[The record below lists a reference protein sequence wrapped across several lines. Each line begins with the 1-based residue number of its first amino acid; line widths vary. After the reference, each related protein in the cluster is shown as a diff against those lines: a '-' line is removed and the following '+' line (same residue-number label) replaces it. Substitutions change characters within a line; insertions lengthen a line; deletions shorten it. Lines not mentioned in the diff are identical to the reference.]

1 MYTCSYDRMK
11 DKIETFSKFGDAGH
25 GGITRYSLSPEAIQ
39 ARNEFRRRMEAIGA
53 AIEVDDVAC
62 MYATLP
68 GSDPDAKRIV
78 MGSHAAYGRIFDGNE
93 QLDDGVLL
101 MYRAPHSYTGE
112 DTAEISCHGG
122 IYVTRRVLS
131 ACVKA
136 GAQPA
141 APGEFTKRA
150 LLNGKLSLTQAEAV
164 ADIISAQGDQLLN
177 CANGQRE
184 GALYRRMEKCADSIM
199 EVSSQISAWIDY
211 PDDDTPV
218 VTQEWLCEKLSAVRG
233 MFACLLSGYDAGR
246 MLREGISCAI
256 VGKPNAGKSTLMNSL
271 AGQQR
276 SIVSDIE
283 GTTRDIVEETIALGD
298 IVLRVADCAGIR
310 DTDDAVEKIGVDIM
324 LKKLENADIVLAVFD
339 GSRELSGEDRRLLEL
354 LDPAK
359 TVAVVNKSDLPQ
371 KLELNEISAKLGAPA
386 VISAKSGENSGEP
399 AKLLEKAVSEKLNL
413 GRLDPDAGFLANER
427 QRDCIIRAD
436 RALNSALEAAQL
448 GVTPDAV
455 GVMLEEAL
463 DAVYELSGKRA
474 GDEVIDEVFRRF
486 CVGK

>member
-1 MYTCSYDRMK
+1 MSTICA
-11 DKIETFSKFGDAGH
+11 IATPPAA
-25 GGITRYSLSPEAIQ
+25 GGISVIRISGE
-39 ARNEFRRRMEAIGA
+39 NA
-53 AIEVDDVAC
+53 AGIAAKVFHSISGKEVRE
-62 MYATLP
+62 MQGY
-68 GSDPDAKRIV
+68 R
-78 MGSHAAYGRIFDGNE
+78 AAYGRIFDGGE

-141 APGEFTKRA
+141 APGEFTRRA

-164 ADIISAQGDQLLN
+164 ADIISAQGDQFLS

-184 GALYRRMEKCADSIM
+184 GALYRRMEKCAESIM

-218 VTQEWLCEKLSAVRG
+218 VTQEWLCEKLSAVRD
-233 MFACLLSGYDAGR
+233 MFAELLSGYDTGR

-283 GTTRDIVEETIALGD
+283 GTTRDIVEETITLGD

-310 DTDDAVEKIGVDIM
+310 ETNDVVEKIGVDIM

-339 GSRELSGEDRRLLEL
+339 GSRALSEEDERLLEL

-371 KLELNEISAKLGAPA
+371 KLDLSRISAKLSEP
-386 VISAKSGENSGEP
+386 VIISAKSGESGEP
-399 AKLLEKAVSEKLNL
+399 AKLLEKAISSRLDL
-413 GRLDPDAGFLANER
+413 GKLDPDAGFLANER
-427 QRDCIIRAD
+427 QRDCVIRAD
-436 RALNSALEAAQL
+436 RAICSALEAAQF

>member
-1 MYTCSYDRMK
+1 MSTICA
-11 DKIETFSKFGDAGH
+11 IATPPAA
-25 GGITRYSLSPEAIQ
+25 GGISVIRISGEHAADIA
-39 ARNEFRRRMEAIGA
+39 ARVFRPVSGRRA
-53 AIEVDDVAC
+53 AELKG
-62 MYATLP
+62 Y
-68 GSDPDAKRIV
+68 
-78 MGSHAAYGRIFDGNE
+78 HAAYGRIFDGEE

-101 MYRAPHSYTGE
+101 MFRAPQSYTGE
-112 DTAEISCHGG
+112 DVAEISCHGG

-136 GAQPA
+136 GATPA

-150 LLNGKLSLTQAEAV
+150 LLNGKMSLTQAEAV
-164 ADIISAQGDQLLN
+164 ADIINAQGNQILS

-184 GALYRRMEKCADSIM
+184 GALYRRMELCADKIM

-218 VTQEWLCEKLSAVRG
+218 VTQEWLTKRLTEIRE
-233 MFACLLSGYDAGR
+233 MFRELLSGYDTGR

-256 VGKPNAGKSTLMNSL
+256 VGKPNAGKSTLMNRL

-283 GTTRDIVEETIALGD
+283 GTTRDIVEETIVLGD
-298 IVLRVADCAGIR
+298 IVLRAADCAGIR
-310 DTDDAVEKIGVDIM
+310 ETDDLVEKIGVDIM
-324 LKKLENADIVLAVFD
+324 LKKLESADLVLAVFD
-339 GSRELSGEDRRLLEL
+339 GSRELSDEDRRLLEL
-354 LDPAK
+354 IRGRNV
-359 TVAVVNKSDLPQ
+359 VAIVNKSDLPQ
-371 KLELNEISAKLGAPA
+371 KLDCAVITAAVGEPVKLSAKQDDNAA
-386 VISAKSGENSGEP
+386 A
-399 AKLLEKAVSEKLNL
+399 LLEQAVSSRLNL
-413 GRLDPDAGFLANER
+413 QQLDPDAGFLANER
-427 QRDCIIRAD
+427 QRDCVIRANT
-436 RALNSALEAAQL
+436 AVEQALEAAAA

-455 GVMLEEAL
+455 GVMLEQAL

>member
-1 MYTCSYDRMK
+1 MSTVCA
-11 DKIETFSKFGDAGH
+11 IATPPAA
-25 GGITRYSLSPEAIQ
+25 GGISVIRISGEKAAEVAARVFRPVSGKSAAELSGY
-39 ARNEFRRRMEAIGA
+39 R
-53 AIEVDDVAC
+53 
-62 MYATLP
+62 
-68 GSDPDAKRIV
+68 
-78 MGSHAAYGRIFDGNE
+78 AAYGKIFDGDE
-93 QLDDGVLL
+93 LLDDGVLL

-141 APGEFTKRA
+141 GPGEFTKRA

-164 ADIISAQGDQLLN
+164 ADIISAQGGQLLS
-177 CANGQRE
+177 CANGQRD
-184 GALYRRMEKCADSIM
+184 GALFRRMEDCAAKIM

-218 VTQEWLCEKLSAVRG
+218 VTQEWLTEKLSAVQD
-233 MFACLLSGYDAGR
+233 MFRELLAGYDTGR

-283 GTTRDIVEETIALGD
+283 GTTRDIVEETVSLGD
-298 IVLRVADCAGIR
+298 IVLRIADCAGIR
-310 DTDDAVEKIGVDIM
+310 ETSDPIEKIGVDIM
-324 LKKLENADIVLAVFD
+324 LKRLESADIILAVFD
-339 GSRELSGEDRRLLEL
+339 GSRELSAEDERLLKL
-354 LDPAK
+354 LSGK
-359 TVAVVNKSDLPQ
+359 NTVAIVNKSDLPQ
-371 KLELNEISAKLGAPA
+371 KLDCAAIESVLGASVKLSAKQDNAA
-386 VISAKSGENSGEP
+386 A
-399 AKLLEKAVSEKLNL
+399 LLERTVSERLDL
-413 GRLDPDAGFLANER
+413 DRLDPDAGFIANER
-427 QRDCIIRAD
+427 QRDCIIRASEAVD
-436 RALNSALEAAQL
+436 GALSAAEL

-455 GVMLEEAL
+455 GVMLEQAL

>member
-1 MYTCSYDRMK
+1 MQGYR
-11 DKIETFSKFGDAGH
+11 
-25 GGITRYSLSPEAIQ
+25 
-39 ARNEFRRRMEAIGA
+39 
-53 AIEVDDVAC
+53 
-62 MYATLP
+62 
-68 GSDPDAKRIV
+68 
-78 MGSHAAYGRIFDGNE
+78 AAYGRIFDGNE

-233 MFACLLSGYDAGR
+233 MFARLLSGYDAGR

>member
-1 MYTCSYDRMK
+1 MSTVCA
-11 DKIETFSKFGDAGH
+11 IATPPAA
-25 GGITRYSLSPEAIQ
+25 GGISVIRISGEKAAEIA
-39 ARNEFRRRMEAIGA
+39 ARVFRPVSGKSAE
-53 AIEVDDVAC
+53 E
-62 MYATLP
+62 LP
-68 GSDPDAKRIV
+68 GYR
-78 MGSHAAYGRIFDGNE
+78 AAYGKIYDDDE
-93 QLDDGVLL
+93 LLDDGVLL

-141 APGEFTKRA
+141 GPGEFTKRA

-164 ADIISAQGDQLLN
+164 ADIISAQGGQLLS
-177 CANGQRE
+177 CANGQRD
-184 GALYRRMEKCADSIM
+184 GALFRRMEDCAAKIM

-218 VTQEWLCEKLSAVRG
+218 VTQEWLTEKLSAVQD
-233 MFACLLSGYDAGR
+233 MFRELLAGYDTGR

-283 GTTRDIVEETIALGD
+283 GTTRDIVEETVSLGD
-298 IVLRVADCAGIR
+298 IVLRIADCAGIR
-310 DTDDAVEKIGVDIM
+310 ETSDPIEKIGVDIM
-324 LKKLENADIVLAVFD
+324 LKRLESADIILAVFD
-339 GSRELSGEDRRLLEL
+339 GSRELSAEDERLLKL
-354 LDPAK
+354 LSGK
-359 TVAVVNKSDLPQ
+359 NTVAIVNKSDLPQ
-371 KLELNEISAKLGAPA
+371 KLDCAAIESVLGAP
-386 VISAKSGENSGEP
+386 VKLSAKQDNAAVLFERT
-399 AKLLEKAVSEKLNL
+399 VSERLDL
-413 GRLDPDAGFLANER
+413 DRLDPDAGFIANER
-427 QRDCIIRAD
+427 QRDCIIRASEAVD
-436 RALNSALEAAQL
+436 GALSAAEL

-455 GVMLEEAL
+455 GVMLEQAL

>member
-1 MYTCSYDRMK
+1 MSTICA
-11 DKIETFSKFGDAGH
+11 IATPPAA
-25 GGITRYSLSPEAIQ
+25 GGISVIRISGENAADIA
-39 ARNEFRRRMEAIGA
+39 ARVFKPVSGK
-53 AIEVDDVAC
+53 EVRE
-62 MYATLP
+62 MKGY
-68 GSDPDAKRIV
+68 R
-78 MGSHAAYGRIFDGNE
+78 AAYGRIFDGNE

-101 MYRAPHSYTGE
+101 MFRAPHSYTGE

-122 IYVTRRVLS
+122 IFVTRRVLS

-164 ADIISAQGDQLLN
+164 ADIIAAQGDQILS

-184 GALYRRMEKCADSIM
+184 GALYRRTERCADSIM
-199 EVSSQISAWIDY
+199 EVSAQISAWIDY

-233 MFACLLSGYDAGR
+233 MFAELLSGYDTGR

-271 AGQQR
+271 AGHQR

-283 GTTRDIVEETIALGD
+283 GTTRDIVEETISLGD

-339 GSRELSGEDRRLLEL
+339 GSRELSAEDRRLLGHL
-354 LDPAK
+354 NPAK

-371 KLELNEISAKLGAPA
+371 KLDPTEIASALGEPVIISAKC
-386 VISAKSGENSGEP
+386 GEP
-399 AKLLEKAVSEKLNL
+399 AKLLEKAVSGKLGLN
-413 GRLDPDAGFLANER
+413 RLDPNAGFLANER

-436 RALNSALEAAQL
+436 SALGSALDAAQL

-474 GDEVIDEVFRRF
+474 GDEVINEVFRRF

>member
-1 MYTCSYDRMK
+1 MIRISGDRAAE
-11 DKIETFSKFGDAGH
+11 IAARVFRPASGRSAEELAGY
-25 GGITRYSLSPEAIQ
+25 R
-39 ARNEFRRRMEAIGA
+39 
-53 AIEVDDVAC
+53 
-62 MYATLP
+62 
-68 GSDPDAKRIV
+68 
-78 MGSHAAYGRIFDGNE
+78 AAYGKIYDGDE
-93 QLDDGVLL
+93 LLDDGVLL
-101 MYRAPHSYTGE
+101 MFRAPHSYTGE

-141 APGEFTKRA
+141 GPGEFTKRA

-164 ADIISAQGDQLLN
+164 ADIISAQGGQLLS
-177 CANGQRE
+177 CANGQRD
-184 GALYRRMEKCADSIM
+184 GALFRRMEDCAARIM

-218 VTQEWLCEKLSAVRG
+218 VTQEWLTGKLSAVQG
-233 MFACLLSGYDAGR
+233 MFRELLAGYDTGR

-298 IVLRVADCAGIR
+298 IVLRIADCAGIR
-310 DTDDAVEKIGVDIM
+310 ETSDPIEKIGVDIM
-324 LKKLENADIVLAVFD
+324 LKRLESADIILAVFD
-339 GSRELSGEDRRLLEL
+339 GSRELSDEDERLLKL
-354 LDPAK
+354 LSGRNV
-359 TVAVVNKSDLPQ
+359 VAVVNKTDLPQ
-371 KLELNEISAKLGAPA
+371 KLDASVIEAALGAP
-386 VISAKSGENSGEP
+386 VKLSAKQDN
-399 AKLLEKAVSEKLNL
+399 AAALLERAVSERLDL
-413 GRLDPDAGFLANER
+413 GRLDPDAGFIANER
-427 QRDCIIRAD
+427 QRDCIIRASD
-436 RALNSALEAAQL
+436 AVDGALSAAQL

-455 GVMLEEAL
+455 GVMLEQAL

>member
-1 MYTCSYDRMK
+1 MSTVCA
-11 DKIETFSKFGDAGH
+11 IATPPAA
-25 GGITRYSLSPEAIQ
+25 GGISVIRISGERAAEIA
-39 ARNEFRRRMEAIGA
+39 ARVFRPASGRSAEELAGYR
-53 AIEVDDVAC
+53 
-62 MYATLP
+62 
-68 GSDPDAKRIV
+68 
-78 MGSHAAYGRIFDGNE
+78 AAYGKIYYGDE
-93 QLDDGVLL
+93 LLDDGVLL
-101 MYRAPHSYTGE
+101 MFRAPHSYTGE

-141 APGEFTKRA
+141 GPGEFTKRA

-164 ADIISAQGDQLLN
+164 ADIISAQGGQLLS
-177 CANGQRE
+177 CANGQRD
-184 GALYRRMEKCADSIM
+184 GALFRRMEDCAARIM

-218 VTQEWLCEKLSAVRG
+218 VTQEWLIGKLSAVQG
-233 MFACLLSGYDAGR
+233 MFRELLAGYDTGR

-276 SIVSDIE
+276 SIVSDIA
-283 GTTRDIVEETIALGD
+283 GTTRDIVEETVALGD
-298 IVLRVADCAGIR
+298 IVLRIADCAGIR
-310 DTDDAVEKIGVDIM
+310 ETSDPIEKIGVDIM
-324 LKKLENADIVLAVFD
+324 LKRLESADIILAVFD
-339 GSRELSGEDRRLLEL
+339 GSRELSDEDERLLKL
-354 LDPAK
+354 LSGRNV
-359 TVAVVNKSDLPQ
+359 VAVVNKTDLPQ
-371 KLELNEISAKLGAPA
+371 KLDASVIEAALGAP
-386 VISAKSGENSGEP
+386 VKLSAKQDN
-399 AKLLEKAVSEKLNL
+399 AAALLERAVSERLDL
-413 GRLDPDAGFLANER
+413 GRLDPDAGFIANER
-427 QRDCIIRAD
+427 QRDCIIRASD
-436 RALNSALEAAQL
+436 AVDGALSAAQL

-455 GVMLEEAL
+455 GVMLEQAL

>member
-1 MYTCSYDRMK
+1 MNILIIGCGRVGSELAELLDKRGHDVSVIDR
-11 DKIETFSKFGDAGH
+11 
-25 GGITRYSLSPEAIQ
+25 RPENFD
-39 ARNEFRRRMEAIGA
+39 R
-53 AIEVDDVAC
+53 
-62 MYATLP
+62 LP
-68 GSDPDAKRIV
+68 GDFSGFTTTGVPIDQNVLRKAGIESCDAVCAVTQDDDLNIMAAQMAKEIFGVQRVFARISDVDKV
-78 MGSHAAYGRIFDGNE
+78 DVFKGF
-93 QLDDGVLL
+93 
-101 MYRAPHSYTGE
+101 
-112 DTAEISCHGG
+112 G
-122 IYVTRRVLS
+122 IHTVCPTRLTVLS

-233 MFACLLSGYDAGR
+233 MFADLLSGYDTGR

-354 LDPAK
+354 LDPSK

-399 AKLLEKAVSEKLNL
+399 AKLLEKAVSEKLDL

-436 RALNSALEAAQL
+436 RALSSALEAAQL

>member
-1 MYTCSYDRMK
+1 MSTVCA
-11 DKIETFSKFGDAGH
+11 IATPPAA
-25 GGITRYSLSPEAIQ
+25 GGISVIRISGEKAAEI
-39 ARNEFRRRMEAIGA
+39 AGRVFRPVSGKSAE
-53 AIEVDDVAC
+53 E
-62 MYATLP
+62 LP
-68 GSDPDAKRIV
+68 GYR
-78 MGSHAAYGRIFDGNE
+78 AAYGKIFDGDE
-93 QLDDGVLL
+93 LLDDGVLL

-136 GAQPA
+136 GARPA
-141 APGEFTKRA
+141 GPGEFTKRA

-164 ADIISAQGDQLLN
+164 ADIISAQGGQLLS
-177 CANGQRE
+177 CANGQRD
-184 GALYRRMEKCADSIM
+184 GALFRRMEDCAAKIM

-218 VTQEWLCEKLSAVRG
+218 VTQEWLTEKLSTVQD
-233 MFACLLSGYDAGR
+233 MFRELLAGYDTGR

-283 GTTRDIVEETIALGD
+283 GTTRDIVEETVSLGD
-298 IVLRVADCAGIR
+298 IVLRIADCAGIR
-310 DTDDAVEKIGVDIM
+310 ETSDPIEKIGVDIM
-324 LKKLENADIVLAVFD
+324 LRRLESADIILAVFD
-339 GSRELSGEDRRLLEL
+339 GSRELSAEDERLMKL
-354 LDPAK
+354 LSGK
-359 TVAVVNKSDLPQ
+359 NTVAIVNKSDLPQ
-371 KLELNEISAKLGAPA
+371 KLDCAAIESVLGAP
-386 VISAKSGENSGEP
+386 VKLSAKQDN
-399 AKLLEKAVSEKLNL
+399 AAALLEMAVSERLDL
-413 GRLDPDAGFLANER
+413 DRLDPDAGFIANER
-427 QRDCIIRAD
+427 QRDCIIRASEAVD
-436 RALNSALEAAQL
+436 GALSAAEL

-455 GVMLEEAL
+455 GVMLEQAL